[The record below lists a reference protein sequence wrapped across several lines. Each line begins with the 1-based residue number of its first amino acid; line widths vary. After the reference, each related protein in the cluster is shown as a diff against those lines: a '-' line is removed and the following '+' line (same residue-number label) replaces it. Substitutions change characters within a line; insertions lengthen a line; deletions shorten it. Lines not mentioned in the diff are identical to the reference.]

1 MVHTVFVKCIT
12 KKGGTSVSGSKED
25 EETHNII
32 VTSFVRETFSTSKV
46 EIALQHY
53 C

>member
-25 EETHNII
+25 EETHI
-32 VTSFVRETFSTSKV
+32 VTSFPRETFSTSKV